1 MKVLTCYFFCYLL
14 YTLLSYVFY
23 GYRAMAPLLD
33 DELLDALLNEKF
45 EDLFTNEIG
54 GIIGDASA
62 TWTLLIINEGAGK
75 STNHLVALPFP
86 TGISTLPLS
95 TKNFM

>member
-1 MKVLTCYFFCYLL
+1 
-14 YTLLSYVFY
+14 
-23 GYRAMAPLLD
+23 MAPLLD

-62 TWTLLIINEGAGK
+62 T
-75 STNHLVALPFP
+75 
-86 TGISTLPLS
+86 
-95 TKNFM
+95 

>member
-1 MKVLTCYFFCYLL
+1 
-14 YTLLSYVFY
+14 
-23 GYRAMAPLLD
+23 MAPLLD

-45 EDLFTNEIG
+45 EDLFTPLLDDELLDVG